1 MTAETRVEDQGWR
14 SGMRWQDRA
23 VLYSVAI
30 GGLLM
35 AAGLIAYF
43 WQPTPPRTVVMSTG
57 PVDGA
62 YHAVALQY
70 RSILARSDVKLVLKP
85 STGAVEN
92 LERLRTG
99 EDGVSLALVQGGL
112 HQPGDEDRLVSLGAM
127 FYEPLWLFYRQGL
140 KLEQLNQLQ
149 GLRVA
154 AGIEGSGT
162 QVVVRTVL
170 DRHGLTAMSPPLV
183 PLGGLAA
190 AQALESGEVDA
201 VFYIAAAKAPAVQR
215 LLRAPGVGLWSV
227 RRAQAF
233 TRQLPVLTAL
243 TLPEGAVDIGRS
255 IPPQDVQLVAL
266 KAELVARS
274 DIHPVLAGLLLDA
287 AREVHAGGAV
297 VNRPGEFPSAD
308 TSEYPLSDEAERYY
322 KSGPSGLRRYLPYG
336 AAVWLQRL
344 IFLGLPILAVG
355 IPLLRTLPGLYRW
368 SIRRRIYRWYGELA
382 FIERAARRGEAQG
395 EREAQRRRL
404 AEIEERIEAMRL
416 PSAYASEAY
425 ALRAHLVMV
434 RELLAQPADLAP
446 GATRAAGASPTLVSA
461 ATAAA
466 ASGKPVGS

>member
-112 HQPGDEDRLVSLGAM
+112 HQRGDEDRLVSLGAM

-287 AREVHAGGAV
+287 AREVHAGGTV

-395 EREAQRRRL
+395 EREPQRRRL

-446 GATRAAGASPTLVSA
+446 GATRAAGASPTLVAA